1 MVAFLHST
9 LLRGGLPCYHVPPI
23 PTTIS
28 HATTCPQ
35 THGQLPYLCS
45 LALLRCPRTHGRLPS
60 LHAPCGVGSSTA
72 KCPWIRGIL
81 TYHHVSPNP
90 WQTSLSLP
98 ITGWAPVPPCVPEL
112 MTDFFIS
119 APCRVGSHAAM
130 CTQTYGWLPSLHPLR
145 GELPYVSSDMWL
157 PPVLPR
163 VSGSAASFCIAT
175 CPRTCGRLLYL
186 HPLAEWA
193 PMSPRV
199 SRPVT
204 DFLLSVT
211 WRGELPCMPQRAPE
225 LVAGR

>member
-1 MVAFLHST
+1 MSSGPRSALISSCVSGPMVAFLHST
-9 LLRGGLPCYHVPPI
+9 LLRGGLPCCHVPPI

-81 TYHHVSPNP
+81 TYRHVSPNP

-112 MTDFFIS
+112 MTDFLIS
-119 APCRVGSHAAM
+119 APCRVGSHAAT
-130 CTQTYGWLPSLHPLR
+130 CTQTYGRLPSLRPLQ
-145 GELPYVSSDMWL
+145 GGISCCHVSSDPQLAPLSL
-157 PPVLPR
+157 PVPDPW
-163 VSGSAASFCIAT
+163 STSFISV
-175 CPRTCGRLLYL
+175 PLQSRLLC
-186 HPLAEWA
+186 HH
-193 PMSPRV
+193 MSLDP
-199 SRPVT
+199 
-204 DFLLSVT
+204 
-211 WRGELPCMPQRAPE
+211 
-225 LVAGR
+225 